1 MGVILDVT
9 DLHIEFHDH
18 GYPEVAVEDF
28 DGDVAGLGEA
38 AVHEAI
44 VRRESGRDA
53 HGGKHRQNQQ
63 ERKDTFH

>member
-28 DGDVAGLGEA
+28 DLFE
-38 AVHEAI
+38 
-44 VRRESGRDA
+44 
-53 HGGKHRQNQQ
+53 
-63 ERKDTFH
+63 